1 MNTIEKYILL
11 VPAILFAMTIH
22 EFAHGSVAYILGDP
36 TAKRYGRLTL
46 NPFSHVDI
54 LGFIALFI
62 VHIGW
67 AKPVPI
73 DISQIK
79 KVSPRLGLFLV
90 ALAGPMA
97 NFISAYVFAKLI
109 PILNLLNIPEFI
121 KLPLHYFF
129 VFGVLLNIGFG
140 IFNLLPLPPLDGYRI
155 LESILPDEILIRLQK
170 IEPYS
175 FLILLLILFF
185 PPTSQL
191 IGKIVSTLSFY
202 LLRSYL

>member
-1 MNTIEKYILL
+1 MNAIEKYILL
-11 VPAILFAMTIH
+11 IPAILFAMTIH
-22 EFAHGSVAYILGDP
+22 EFAHGFVAYLLGDA

-62 VHIGW
+62 AHIGW

-79 KVSPRLGLFLV
+79 KVSPRLGLLLV

-97 NFISAYVFAKLI
+97 NFISAYIFAKLI
-109 PILNLLNIPEFI
+109 PFLNLLDMPEFI
-121 KLPLHYFF
+121 KLPLYYFF
-129 VFGVLLNIGFG
+129 TFGVILNIGFG
-140 IFNLLPLPPLDGYRI
+140 VFNLLPLPPLDGYRI
-155 LESILPDEILIRLQK
+155 LQAILPDEILMKLQK

-175 FLILLLILFF
+175 FLILILILLF

-202 LLRSYL
+202 LLKSYL